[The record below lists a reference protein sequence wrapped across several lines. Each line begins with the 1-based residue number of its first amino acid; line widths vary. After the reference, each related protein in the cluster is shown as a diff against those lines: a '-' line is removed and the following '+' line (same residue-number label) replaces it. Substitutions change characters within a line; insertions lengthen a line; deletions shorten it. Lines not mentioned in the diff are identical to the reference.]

1 MKRRCIA
8 SLLLKTDASHGTRA
22 CLERQIV
29 MTENLALP
37 LYRHSLERPEALA
50 LSVAGGDLSY
60 GALAALSRRIAG
72 TLQPLARTHRVGILA
87 SRSLAACAG
96 ILGTA
101 WAGATYVPLSLKLP
115 ETRLVALLKALDL
128 DALIVDGRGFSLLTP
143 AVLAAGPDAILASD
157 DVAPATAS
165 SRIRHFSSLPDD
177 GPALPVAIAADHL
190 AYIEFTSGTTGLPKG
205 VMVPARAV
213 NHYMQVMQDWF
224 ALTPDDRTAETCD
237 ITFDLSVHN
246 MFWTWSAGAAL
257 FVMTPLQ
264 MVAPARFIRD
274 RAITNW
280 LSVPSII
287 ALMRQNRTLL
297 PDSLPSLRLSFFCGE
312 ALPVGAARAWQAAAP
327 NSRVDNL
334 YGPTEATIACL
345 RQPVIEPIAE
355 TPARAIVAIGAAYP
369 GMAAC
374 IFDTNHQRVPART
387 PGEIAL
393 SGAQLADGY
402 FGQPDL
408 TESRFPMIDGQ
419 RWYLTGDLGVED
431 DKGVFHHLG
440 RIDNQVKVQG
450 NRIEL
455 EEIEMH
461 LRAASGSDHV
471 AAVAWPLV
479 DGAAKGIV
487 GFSTDAKTGE
497 EAIKDHLRHHL
508 PGYMIPSAIHAV
520 HDLPLNGNGKVDRKA
535 LLALL
540 DAGQFEIVT
549 EAAQ

>member
-1 MKRRCIA
+1 
-8 SLLLKTDASHGTRA
+8 
-22 CLERQIV
+22 

-37 LYRHSLERPEALA
+37 LYRHSLERPDALA
-50 LSVAGGDLSY
+50 LSVAGGDLRYSE
-60 GALAALSRRIAG
+60 LARMACRISG
-72 TLQPLARTHRVGILA
+72 YLQPLERTRRVGILA

-96 ILGTA
+96 ILGAA

-115 ETRLVALLKALDL
+115 EARLIALLDALDL
-128 DALIVDGRGFSLLTP
+128 DALVVDARGFALLTP
-143 AVLAAGPDAILASD
+143 AVLAAAPDHILASD
-157 DVAPATAS
+157 DLPSGAAESKV
-165 SRIRHFSSLPDD
+165 RCFSSLEDD
-177 GPALPVAIAADHL
+177 GTDEPADVAEDHL

-205 VMVPARAV
+205 VMVPVRAV
-213 NHYMQVMQDWF
+213 NHYIDVMQNWF
-224 ALTPDDRTAETCD
+224 TLTPDDRAAETCD

-246 MFWTWSAGAAL
+246 MFWTWSVGAAL

-274 RAITNW
+274 RAITSW

-297 PDSLPSLRLSFFCGE
+297 PGSLPSLRLSFFCGE
-312 ALPVGAARAWQAAAP
+312 ALPVGAARAWQTAAS
-327 NSRVDNL
+327 NSRVENL

-345 RQPVIEPIAE
+345 RQPVVEPVTV
-355 TPARAIVAIGAAYP
+355 TPAREIVAIGTAYP
-369 GMAAC
+369 GMAAS
-374 IFDTNHQRVPART
+374 ILDSDHRRMSAGT

-402 FGQPDL
+402 FGQPAL
-408 TESRFPMIDGQ
+408 TESRFPSIDGQ

-431 DKGVFHHLG
+431 DDGLFHHLG

-471 AAVAWPLV
+471 AAVAWPLM

-487 GFSTDAKTGE
+487 AFSTDASESE
-497 EAIKDHLRHHL
+497 EAIKQRLRQNL

-520 HDLPLNGNGKVDRKA
+520 ADLPLNGNGKVDRKA

-540 DAGQFEIVT
+540 DAGQFEIVS

>member
-1 MKRRCIA
+1 
-8 SLLLKTDASHGTRA
+8 
-22 CLERQIV
+22 

-37 LYRHSLERPEALA
+37 LYRHSFERPDALA
-50 LSVAGGDLSY
+50 LSVAGTDLSY
-60 GALAALSRRIAG
+60 AELAALSRRIAAA
-72 TLQPLARTHRVGILA
+72 LQPVARTRRVGILA

-96 ILGTA
+96 ILATA
-101 WAGATYVPLSLKLP
+101 WAGATYVPLNLKLP
-115 ETRLVALLKALDL
+115 EARLIALLEALDL
-128 DALIVDGRGFSLLTP
+128 DALIIDGRGFSLLTP
-143 AVLAAGPDAILASD
+143 SVLAVAPDHIFASD
-157 DVAPATAS
+157 DVPATAGGDGLC
-165 SRIRHFSSLPDD
+165 RFSSLADS
-177 GPALPVAIAADHL
+177 GPSVPAKIGADHL

-213 NHYMQVMQDWF
+213 NHYIGVMQDWF
-224 ALTPDDRTAETCD
+224 RLTPADRTAETCD

-274 RAITNW
+274 RAISSW

-327 NSRVDNL
+327 RSRVENL

-345 RQPVIEPIAE
+345 RQPVIEPVAVTQNRE
-355 TPARAIVAIGAAYP
+355 IVAIGTAYP
-369 GMAAC
+369 GMAAG
-374 IFDTNHQRVPART
+374 IFDGDRRRVPAGT

-402 FGQPDL
+402 FGQPEL
-408 TESRFPMIDGQ
+408 TESRFPRIDGD

-431 DKGVFHHLG
+431 ADGLFHHLG

-479 DGAAKGIV
+479 DGAAKGII
-487 GFSTDAKTGE
+487 GFSTDADGGE
-497 EAIKDHLRHHL
+497 EVIKQRLRQHL
-508 PGYMIPSAIHAV
+508 PGYMIPTAIHIV
-520 HDLPLNGNGKVDRKA
+520 DDLPLNGNGKVDRKA
-535 LLALL
+535 LLAQL
-540 DAGQFEIVT
+540 DAGLFEAVS

>member
-1 MKRRCIA
+1 
-8 SLLLKTDASHGTRA
+8 
-22 CLERQIV
+22 
-29 MTENLALP
+29 MTANLAFP
-37 LYRHSLERPEALA
+37 LYRHSLERPDALA
-50 LSVAGGDLSY
+50 LSVAGRDLSY
-60 GALAALSRRIAG
+60 AELAALSRLIAG
-72 TLQPLARTHRVGILA
+72 YLRPLARSRRVGILA

-96 ILGTA
+96 ILATA
-101 WAGATYVPLSLKLP
+101 WAGSTYVPLSLKLP
-115 ETRLVALLKALDL
+115 EARLAALLEALDL
-128 DALIVDGRGFSLLTP
+128 DALIVDGRGLSLLTP
-143 AVLAAGPDAILASD
+143 AVLAAAPKHILTSD
-157 DVAPATAS
+157 DAAPAAVDADV
-165 SRIRHFSSLPDD
+165 RRFSSLRED
-177 GPALPVAIAADHL
+177 GPAVPAAITADHL
-190 AYIEFTSGTTGLPKG
+190 GYIEFTSGTTGLPKG

-213 NHYMQVMQDWF
+213 NHYIAAMQDWF
-224 ALTPDDRTAETCD
+224 ALATDDRAAETCD

-274 RAITNW
+274 RAITSW

-327 NSRVDNL
+327 NSRVENL

-345 RQPVIEPIAE
+345 RQPVVEPIAT
-355 TPARAIVAIGAAYP
+355 TPNREIVAIGAAYP
-369 GMAAC
+369 GMTVG
-374 IFDTNHQRVPART
+374 IIDSDHRPMPVGK

-408 TESRFPMIDGQ
+408 TESRFPIIGGQ

-431 DKGVFHHLG
+431 DHGLFHHLG

-461 LRAASGSDHV
+461 LRTASGSDHV

-487 GFSTDAKTGE
+487 GFSTDASASE
-497 EAIKDHLRHHL
+497 DAIKQRLRQHL

-520 HDLPLNGNGKVDRKA
+520 DDLPLNGNGKVDRKA

-540 DAGQFEIVT
+540 DAGRFATVL

>member
-1 MKRRCIA
+1 
-8 SLLLKTDASHGTRA
+8 
-22 CLERQIV
+22 
-29 MTENLALP
+29 MTENLALS

-50 LSVAGGDLSY
+50 LSVGGRALSY

-72 TLQPLARTHRVGILA
+72 SLQPVARTGRVGILA
-87 SRSLAACAG
+87 TRSLAACAG

-115 ETRLVALLKALDL
+115 EARLVALLEALDL

-143 AVLAAGPDAILASD
+143 AVLAAAPNHILASD
-157 DVAPATAS
+157 DVAAAMAEGTIL
-165 SRIRHFSSLPDD
+165 RFSALPDV
-177 GPALPVAIAADHL
+177 GPASPLAIAADHL

-213 NHYMQVMQDWF
+213 NHYIGVMQQWF

-246 MFWTWSAGAAL
+246 MFWTWSVGASL

-274 RAITNW
+274 QAITNW

-297 PDSLPSLRLSFFCGE
+297 PGSLPSLRHSLFCGE

-327 NSRVDNL
+327 QSRVDNL

-345 RQPVIEPIAE
+345 RQPVVEPVAV
-355 TPARAIVAIGAAYP
+355 TPAREIVAIGIAYP
-369 GMAAC
+369 GMRAG
-374 IFDTNHQRVPART
+374 IVDSERRLLPTGT

-393 SGAQLADGY
+393 SGAQLAEGY

-408 TESRFPMIDGQ
+408 TETRFPIIDGQ

-431 DKGVFHHLG
+431 DNGLFHHLG

-450 NRIEL
+450 HRIEL

-479 DGAAKGIV
+479 DGAAKGII
-487 GFSTDAKTGE
+487 GFSAGAGSSEDE
-497 EAIKDHLRHHL
+497 IQRYLRQCL
-508 PGYMIPSAIHAV
+508 PGYMVPGAIHIV
-520 HDLPLNGNGKVDRKA
+520 GDLPLNGNGKVDRKA
-535 LLALL
+535 LLTLL
-540 DAGQFEIVT
+540 DAGQFDFVS

>member
-1 MKRRCIA
+1 
-8 SLLLKTDASHGTRA
+8 
-22 CLERQIV
+22 

-37 LYRHSLERPEALA
+37 LYRHSLQRPEAPA
-50 LSVAGGDLSY
+50 LSVAGFDLSY
-60 GALAALSRRIAG
+60 GDLTALSRRIAG
-72 TLQPLARTHRVGILA
+72 SLLPVLRSRRVGILA

-96 ILGTA
+96 ILGA
-101 WAGATYVPLSLKLP
+101 SWAGATYVPLSLKLP
-115 ETRLVALLKALDL
+115 EARLIGLLQTLDL
-128 DALIVDGRGFSLLTP
+128 DALIVDARGLALLTP
-143 AVLAAGPDAILASD
+143 AILAIAPDHILAGD
-157 DVAPATAS
+157 DVPENGADHA
-165 SRIRHFSSLPDD
+165 IRRFSSLRDR
-177 GPALPVAIAADHL
+177 GPELPSDIPTDHL

-213 NHYMQVMQDWF
+213 NHYIGVMQDWF
-224 ALTPDDRTAETCD
+224 GLNPDDRAAETCD

-257 FVMTPLQ
+257 HVMTPLQ

-274 RAITNW
+274 RAITSW

-297 PDSLPSLRLSFFCGE
+297 PRSLPSLRLSFFCGE
-312 ALPVGAARAWQAAAP
+312 ALPVGAARAWQAAAL
-327 NSRVDNL
+327 NSRVENI

-345 RQPVIEPIAE
+345 RQPVVEPVAV
-355 TPARAIVAIGAAYP
+355 TPNREIIAIGAAYP
-369 GMAAC
+369 GMAAAIVDDQC
-374 IFDTNHQRVPART
+374 RPVLPGT

-402 FGQPDL
+402 FGQAEL
-408 TESRFPMIDGQ
+408 TARRFPRIGGE

-431 DKGVFHHLG
+431 EHGLFHHLG

-461 LRAASGSDHV
+461 LRAASGCDHV

-487 GFSTDAKTGE
+487 GFSTDAVRSE
-497 EAIKDHLRHHL
+497 EAIKQHLRL
-508 PGYMIPSAIHAV
+508 NLAGYMIPSAIHKV
-520 HDLPLNGNGKVDRKA
+520 DTLPLNGNGKVDRKA
-535 LLALL
+535 LLAGL
-540 DAGQFEIVT
+540 DAGLFEIAS
-549 EAAQ
+549 EAAE